1 MQRGES
7 RREQRK
13 RVKGIILSQI
23 KGFFLAVFIEFLI
36 FCAIILFIVWYNSRV
51 KDDVTFNWSGLLSQ
65 YIDNAHILIM
75 MVTGSLVMSIKNVFT
90 YKSFTKDL

>member
-13 RVKGIILSQI
+13 RVNRIILSQI
-23 KGFFLAVFIEFLI
+23 KGFFIAVFIEFLI
-36 FCAIILFIVWYNSRV
+36 FCAIILFIVWHNSRV
-51 KDDVTFNWSGLLSQ
+51 KANVTFNWSGLLSQ
-65 YIDNAHILIM
+65 AIDSIHILIM

-90 YKSFTKDL
+90 YKSFIKDL